1 MLLNKFALVN
11 ASRVR
16 ARVRARSCVVSFS
29 DGIEVA
35 SPIHRQVLLVD
46 GHDLEVSLNPVSKI
60 LSVTDCC
67 NILA

>member
-11 ASRVR
+11 AARVR
-16 ARVRARSCVVSFS
+16 ARVRARLCVVSLS
-29 DGIEVA
+29 NGIEVA

-46 GHDLEVSLNPVSKI
+46 GHDLEISLNPQI